1 MLDGWFRK
9 QATKFT
15 KKALRNIFSIIFQSL
30 QILPDFTSHSLQKKK
45 KKKSD
50 IRIKEN
56 KA

>member
-30 QILPDFTSHSLQKKK
+30 QILPDFTSHFLQKK